1 LKPTLFNNKNYTY
14 LGLAALSVIFIFIAY
29 KRGMKADVNGD
40 YHIYWE
46 TGQNFFAGRKL
57 YTPGLLDGGFTYPP
71 FAAIFFSIFSWMPF
85 HTSAFIYSYFVDYG
99 LWIASLV
106 LVKKIFDKLYPGQNI
121 ILPFILASLLSIC
134 FYWHNFMWMN
144 ANMPVLC
151 ITLLGIW
158 YYINQKFNY
167 SYLFFWAGA
176 FFKVTPIIF
185 LFFAALKRPVKEWP
199 KIILMALPFIILPV
213 LLRGGISA
221 GIADWQG
228 YYEAF
233 IAPFSKGQTDDNI
246 ISLGIPVML
255 NKLNTGNAELG
266 YAPILHLSEHALKML
281 ILAIQV
287 IVIGALTIKVL
298 YDKYVNHNDE
308 LSAADL
314 SIIFLITLLLPGR
327 VWGHHHVCTSF
338 IYTYLFILIRDKKI
352 LFGITIFLCL
362 VTSFITK
369 DMVGQMMCDFL
380 RQYTYI
386 TVLMIFI
393 AGLIVWLG
401 YFGKKKKPASA
412 L

>member
-1 LKPTLFNNKNYTY
+1 
-14 LGLAALSVIFIFIAY
+14 
-29 KRGMKADVNGD
+29 MKADVNGD

-46 TGQNFFAGRKL
+46 TGRNFFGGQKL

-71 FAAIFFSIFSWMPF
+71 FAALFFSLFSWMPF
-85 HTSAFIYSYFVDYG
+85 HTSAFLYSYFVDYG
-99 LWIASLV
+99 LWVVSLI
-106 LVKKIFDKLYPGQNI
+106 LVKKIFDHLLPGQNI
-121 ILPFILASLLSIC
+121 VMPFILASLLSIG
-134 FYWHNFMWMN
+134 FYWHNFIWMN

-151 ITLLGIW
+151 LTLLGIW
-158 YYINQKFNY
+158 FYINKKFNY

-199 KIILMALPFIILPV
+199 KIILMALPFIILPM
-213 LLRGGISA
+213 LLRGSISA

-246 ISLGIPVML
+246 ISLGIPVIL

-266 YAPILHLSEHALKML
+266 YEPVLHLSEYALKIL

-287 IVIGALTIKVL
+287 LIVGALTIKVV
-298 YDKYVNHNDE
+298 YDKYVNHNDDF
-308 LSAADL
+308 SAADL
-314 SIIFLITLLLPGR
+314 CIIFLITLLLPGR

-338 IYTYLFILIRDKKI
+338 IYTYLFILLRDKKI
-352 LFGITIFLCL
+352 LFGISFLLCL
-362 VTSFITK
+362 LMNFMTK
-369 DMVGQMMCDFL
+369 GSIGQTMTDFL

-386 TVLMIFI
+386 TWVMIFI
-393 AGLIVWLG
+393 GVVIVYYG
-401 YFGKKKKPASA
+401 YFAKRERLATV
-412 L
+412 